1 MASTSTR
8 TISKEQVYKFMQV
21 YDKKPVSVIISSF
34 LEMYPNFSKGNGLS
48 LHQRLTRVYQ
58 CVKKYKKD
66 INKGKNRELL
76 SSFFAEEFTVEPD
89 GTKTKLCDYVNAAD
103 KTEESDLKN
112 RTDFD
117 QMKEINLQL
126 MEYIRTLEHENSEL
140 REALS
145 EDVAKVE
152 DTMRQY
158 NEALH
163 AMKNLSDEAEENY
176 DKILTLRT
184 VNGKESKSDLEQKL
198 KEIEEKYKNQCAM
211 LKEKEDLVKYYYD
224 ENVRKR
230 EATAK
235 KTKKPEKVKNLK
247 SNEKS
252 LTTQVEKLMDE
263 HENLMQN
270 VVQQNEQIN
279 ALLLNNRKLDEKC
292 SSLKEKATDTK
303 GK

>member
-1 MASTSTR
+1 
-8 TISKEQVYKFMQV
+8 
-21 YDKKPVSVIISSF
+21 
-34 LEMYPNFSKGNGLS
+34 MYPNFSKGNGLS

-58 CVKKYKKD
+58 RVKKYKKD
-66 INKGKNRELL
+66 INKGKNRELF

-103 KTEESDLKN
+103 KTEESDFKN

-117 QMKEINLQL
+117 QIKEINLQL

-184 VNGKESKSDLEQKL
+184 VNGKESKSELEQKL
-198 KEIEEKYKNQCAM
+198 KEIEEKYKNQCAI

-230 EATAK
+230 EATEK
-235 KTKKPEKVKNLK
+235 KTQKNLRK
-247 SNEKS
+247 SK
-252 LTTQVEKLMDE
+252 
-263 HENLMQN
+263 
-270 VVQQNEQIN
+270 I
-279 ALLLNNRKLDEKC
+279 
-292 SSLKEKATDTK
+292 
-303 GK
+303 

>member
-1 MASTSTR
+1 M
-8 TISKEQVYKFMQV
+8 
-21 YDKKPVSVIISSF
+21 VSLKLATPGLQTQCLISSF
-34 LEMYPNFSKGNGLS
+34 LEMYLNFSKGNGLS

-58 CVKKYKKD
+58 RVKKYKKD
-66 INKGKNRELL
+66 INKGKNRELF

-117 QMKEINLQL
+117 QMNEINLQL

-158 NEALH
+158 NEALY
-163 AMKNLSDEAEENY
+163 AMKNLSHEAEENY

-184 VNGKESKSDLEQKL
+184 VNGKESK
-198 KEIEEKYKNQCAM
+198 
-211 LKEKEDLVKYYYD
+211 
-224 ENVRKR
+224 
-230 EATAK
+230 
-235 KTKKPEKVKNLK
+235 
-247 SNEKS
+247 
-252 LTTQVEKLMDE
+252 
-263 HENLMQN
+263 
-270 VVQQNEQIN
+270 
-279 ALLLNNRKLDEKC
+279 
-292 SSLKEKATDTK
+292 
-303 GK
+303 